1 MKNMKDLYSVFI
13 YELPHHYVVEVATST
28 SGGGDDFS
36 TQKMIIDKYSLKGC
50 YFDGFIT
57 PEGIV
62 LDQYDILFNARYGY
76 FGLVDFGSYIEEK
89 IEKVDREALSS
100 KNKKELEKLQRLLKE
115 TDSDDDCS
123 LLFYGK
129 FKQ

>member
-1 MKNMKDLYSVFI
+1 
-13 YELPHHYVVEVATST
+13 
-28 SGGGDDFS
+28 
-36 TQKMIIDKYSLKGC
+36 MIIGKHSLKGC
-50 YFDGFIT
+50 HFDGFIT

-89 IEKVDREALSS
+89 IEKVDREALSP
-100 KNKKELEKLQRLLKE
+100 KNRKKLERLQQLIEE
-115 TDSDDDCS
+115 TDPDDDCS

-129 FKQ
+129 FKQL